1 MSITKYLCS
10 AFLYPNLLDMATEII
25 TTEDLKA
32 FGVQL
37 LQDFKSLLNDYNDT
51 PRKKWL
57 KSYEVM
63 TILNITKNTL
73 KTYRTNGIL
82 YAKKIG
88 GIYYYAHQE
97 IQELLQRE

>member
-51 PRKKWL
+51 PE
-57 KSYEVM
+57 KS
-63 TILNITKNTL
+63 
-73 KTYRTNGIL
+73 G
-82 YAKKIG
+82 
-88 GIYYYAHQE
+88 
-97 IQELLQRE
+97 